1 MKKLFDINIIQE
13 NDIAVDGTCIGNALV
28 SPTTGGTFSGEI
40 SGEVVPVGMGIT
52 YTPYEGKN
60 DIISTLLLH
69 TDDGADIIMDMKIY
83 LDIDTVYEEKL
94 MRGES
99 VSPDSYYF
107 KGIVDFKTG
116 DERYKYLE
124 RKVCVCESQIDD
136 WESVT
141 ASVYLL

>member
-1 MKKLFDINIIQE
+1 MKKLFDINIMQQ
-13 NDIAVDGTCIGNALV
+13 NDIPVDGTCIGNALV

-60 DIISTLLLH
+60 DPDRLKSVYEL
-69 TDDGADIIMDMKIY
+69 GRKDMKMY
-83 LDIDTVYEEKL
+83 LDIDAVYEEKL

-99 VSPDSYYF
+99 VSPDNYYF
-107 KGIVDFKTG
+107 KGIADFKTG

-141 ASVYLL
+141 ASVYLV

>member
-1 MKKLFDINIIQE
+1 MQQ
-13 NDIAVDGTCIGNALV
+13 NDIPVDGTCIGNALV

-40 SGEVVPVGMGIT
+40 SGEVAPVGMGIT

-107 KGIVDFKTG
+107 KGIADFKTG
-116 DERYKYLE
+116 DERYKYDYR
-124 RKVCVCESQIDD
+124 RK
-136 WESVT
+136 
-141 ASVYLL
+141 YRNR